1 MPDQAASVSL
11 PQEFLIDG
19 ILPANEVHLLAGS
32 SGSGKTTFL
41 FQMLAQWQA
50 GLPVLGHLS
59 HPVPYAYLSVDRSS
73 SSVKRTLQRLG
84 LVDQITRMVCR
95 EDLPVGLTIATA
107 LASALEKHPD
117 SKAFFIEGFQTL
129 AGDRGNS
136 YTPVASLLSATTA
149 LCAKEGI
156 TILGVCH
163 SPKIKADEKF
173 QHSRELVLGSVAWA
187 AFSDTVITMDQ
198 AEDTGVVTVKVMP
211 RNAAKEEFQF
221 VFGENGVLTPH
232 TNAGGGGR
240 ATLELHLYGLG
251 AGEEVTRQEMLDIG
265 RRCGVATRTV
275 DRVIDAA
282 VDEGILKRLHG
293 VQGTYYRSDDAIIQ

>member
-1 MPDQAASVSL
+1 MRAD
-11 PQEFLIDG
+11 QEFLIDG

-41 FQMLAQWQA
+41 FQILSQWQA
-50 GLPVLGHLS
+50 GQPVLGHNS
-59 HPVPYAYLSVDRSS
+59 YPIPYTYLSVDRSS

-84 LVDQITRMVCR
+84 LEGQITRMVCR
-95 EDLPVGLTIATA
+95 EHLPVGLTVTTA
-107 LASALEKHPD
+107 LQAALDIHPD
-117 SKAFFIEGFQTL
+117 SRAFFIEGFQTL

-136 YTPVASLLSATTA
+136 YTPVAALLSATTA
-149 LCAKEGI
+149 MCASQGI
-156 TILGVCH
+156 TIVGVCH

-221 VFGENGVLTPH
+221 VFGPNGVLTPFM
-232 TNAGGGGR
+232 GSGGGR
-240 ATLELHLYGLG
+240 AVLELHLYGLG
-251 AGEEVTRQEMLDIG
+251 GGEEITRQELMDLG
-265 RRCGVATRTV
+265 RASGVASATV
-275 DRVIDAA
+275 DRVIGKALD
-282 VDEGILKRLHG
+282 DGIIRRVYG
-293 VQGTYYRSDDAIIQ
+293 NQGTYCRVPDPVAA